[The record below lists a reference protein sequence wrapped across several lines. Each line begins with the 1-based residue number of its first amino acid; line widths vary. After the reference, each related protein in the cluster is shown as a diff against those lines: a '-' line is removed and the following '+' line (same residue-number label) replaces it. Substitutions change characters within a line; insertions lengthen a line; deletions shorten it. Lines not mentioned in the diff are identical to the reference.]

1 MSDRFDKA
9 VSNTAKVFNGVASV
23 AIVGAT
29 FLVVL
34 NILLREIFGSPILGT
49 YEYVGIVTAVI
60 VCFAI
65 AYTLVVDAHIAVD
78 FLVEKLA
85 TRTQRIID
93 AVTNI
98 FVFGFLALF
107 TYNMFDYATQL
118 LKSNAVSPTTQF
130 PIYII
135 VYLVALCFVVLCFV
149 MITKIKQ
156 YIREAAKK

>member
-1 MSDRFDKA
+1 MFDKFDGA
-9 VSNTAKVFNGVASV
+9 INKTAKVFNGIASI

-34 NILLREIFGSPILGT
+34 NIILREIFGSPILGT
-49 YEYVGIVTAVI
+49 YEYTGIITAVI

-65 AYTLVVDAHIAVD
+65 AYCLVVDAHIAID
-78 FLVEKLA
+78 FLIEKFK

-93 AVTNI
+93 TITNI
-98 FVFGFLALF
+98 LVFCFMALL
-107 TYNMFDYATQL
+107 TYNMFAYATQL

-130 PIYII
+130 PYFIV

-149 MITKIKQ
+149 MLTKIRK
-156 YIREAAKK
+156 YIGEAKKK